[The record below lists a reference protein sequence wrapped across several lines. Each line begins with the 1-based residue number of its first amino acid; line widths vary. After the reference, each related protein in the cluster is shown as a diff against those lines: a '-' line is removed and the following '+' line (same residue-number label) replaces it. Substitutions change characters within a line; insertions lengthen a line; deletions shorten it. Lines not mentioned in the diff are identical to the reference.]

1 MDLVKATAQYQS
13 LIDNINRKYE
23 RKLNKIDEL
32 VKLKDNAPQIFND
45 RTPQFIDEQ
54 IEKALDKID
63 KLQKDIEEWLVKEL
77 AKADLWFEKVKK
89 DIEDE
94 LDMRISNKIK
104 NIKGFIE
111 D

>member
-32 VKLKDNAPQIFND
+32 VKLKDNAHQIFND

-89 DIEDE
+89 DIENE
-94 LDMRISNKIK
+94 LDMRMSNKIK
-104 NIKGFIE
+104 NIKGFTE